1 MSVAS
6 SRHRDEVDLKL
17 PCRLLYWFVMSN
29 IYVHSSSIFFC
40 TRICL
45 SSYLFVNCSRLLN
58 NTNLINGMF
67 KKWNIHIP
75 SDGSAEMSTGTRKEF
90 SAVIAA
96 MLVLSIGIGV
106 AGIIGIVIACRKK
119 KRYAK
124 RLTRSM

>member
-1 MSVAS
+1 MPVAS
-6 SRHRDEVDLKL
+6 SRHRDEVDLK
-17 PCRLLYWFVMSN
+17 PPRRLLYWFVMSN
-29 IYVHSSSIFFC
+29 IYIHSSSIFFC

-58 NTNLINGMF
+58 STNLINGMF

-96 MLVLSIGIGV
+96 MLVLSISIGV

-124 RLTRSM
+124 RFTRSM

>member
-1 MSVAS
+1 M
-6 SRHRDEVDLKL
+6 
-17 PCRLLYWFVMSN
+17 RLISN
-29 IYVHSSSIFFC
+29 PLVVCFTSLLCPTSMYILQVFFSALVF
-40 TRICL
+40 ICL
-45 SSYLFVNCSRLLN
+45 HTSVNCSRLLN
-58 NTNLINGMF
+58 NTNVINGVF

-96 MLVLSIGIGV
+96 ILVLSIGIGV